1 MAKMAMF
8 RLTAK
13 LVLLAALFQ
22 AMGLADCRLILA
34 DQSDWSHQ
42 LGFYLDLEATT
53 AADGRCH
60 LDTLTMFV
68 GVADGTNWRYPRYRP
83 AWQYD
88 HRYQVQLTF
97 EPAAGNSQAHVELMV
112 DGAPIPIAD
121 AAGCFAPVDV
131 ALSAGVVPSWAASPS
146 EFMAVQGDLT
156 ATTSGGSVTIPIP
169 GSDLPVG
176 VLRLAGHPAGS
187 SAAFQ
192 ASTTGTMVLET
203 SFILRALPAT
213 QVALIDRYGQSIY
226 SPWTGKVASEAE
238 LHSDDL
244 AEQQWLAAHPPPAG
258 LDAWGGLRNAGWS
271 LTGTGF
277 YTTTLRNGYWW
288 LISPDGNPLFYTGV
302 CTTPNAGGD
311 STSVTGRQWLFQDL
325 EPNAGESSVLWG
337 GSPWGESGNPSYYS
351 FPTANL
357 IRKYASDWAQNE
369 TDRTAQRLQSWGFTG
384 VGKWGSP
391 VAALPILPVLNSSAP
406 TLAGH
411 MDPFDANTQ
420 SQFASDIGR
429 QVKDRLNEPSVVGWS
444 FQNEYDGIVP
454 LAEITQI
461 LSLGAAPARMALM
474 LYSLNTIHQGD
485 VNAFNNSWG
494 TSIGSSGDVSKIP
507 SGAQPNANELE
518 PLRRYYE
525 NELHQ
530 MIYQTFKHA
539 DKNHLYFSFWIVPG
553 WWADPADWQIA
564 AANCDVL
571 GFDRY
576 AFSLLEPDLLA
587 LLKDLDKPA
596 LIGEFAF
603 PPHYGLER
611 GFAVYGSANAVDEA
625 SAGDAY
631 AQWVFDAASEPHL
644 IGTLWFEYRDEPLTG
659 RGPGFGSLDV
669 YGEDYA
675 FGLIDVT
682 DRPKYDLVTRM
693 RDANMHVGRSRLH
706 LTDPPVLPPR
716 VRPPSRPEPPA
727 TPVRRVP

>member
-1 MAKMAMF
+1 MAMF
-8 RLTAK
+8 QLAAK
-13 LVLLAALFQ
+13 LALLAGLFH
-22 AMGLADCRLILA
+22 AVGLADCRLLLA
-34 DQSDWSHQ
+34 DQSDWAHQ

-60 LDTLTMFV
+60 LDALTMFV
-68 GVADGTNWRYPRYRP
+68 GVADGANWRYPRYQP

-97 EPAAGNSQAHVELMV
+97 VPAAGNSQAHVELMV
-112 DGAPIPIAD
+112 DGATIPLAN
-121 AAGCFAPVDV
+121 AAGGFTPVDV

-156 ATTSGGSVTIPIP
+156 ATTPGGSVTVSIP

-176 VLRLAGHPAGS
+176 VLRLAGHPVGS
-187 SAAFQ
+187 AAAFQ
-192 ASTTGTMVLET
+192 ASTTGTMVFET
-203 SFILRALPAT
+203 SFILRALPTT
-213 QVALIDRYGQSIY
+213 QIALIDRYGQSIY
-226 SPWTGKVASEAE
+226 SPWSGKLASDDE
-238 LHSDDL
+238 LHADDI
-244 AEQQWLAAHPPPAG
+244 AEQQWLAANPAPGG

-271 LTGTGF
+271 LTGTGY

-288 LISPDGNPLFYTGV
+288 LISPDGNPVFYTGV
-302 CTTPNAGGD
+302 CTAPNVGGD
-311 STSVTGRQWLFQDL
+311 STPVTGRPWLFDTL
-325 EPNAGESSVLWG
+325 EPDAGATSALWG

-357 IRKYASDWAQNE
+357 IRKYGADWAQSE
-369 TDRTAQRLQSWGFTG
+369 TDRTAQRVQSWGFTG
-384 VGKWGSP
+384 LGKWGSP
-391 VAALPILPVLNSSAP
+391 VASLPILPVMFSSAP

-411 MDPFDANTQ
+411 MDPFDTNTQ
-420 SQFASDIGR
+420 SLFASDIGQ
-429 QVKDRLNEPSVVGWS
+429 QVKDRVNNPSIVGWS

-454 LAEITQI
+454 IAEIQNI
-461 LSLGAAPARMALM
+461 LSLGAASARLALM

-485 VNAFNNSWG
+485 VKAFNLSWG
-494 TSIGSSGDVSKIP
+494 TSISTSADVSRIP
-507 SGAQPNANELE
+507 SGTQPSSGELE

-525 NELHQ
+525 NALHQ
-530 MIYQTFKHA
+530 MIYRTFKQA
-539 DKNHLYFSFWIVPG
+539 DPNHLYFSFWIVPG

-596 LIGEFAF
+596 LIGEFSF

-611 GFAVYGSANAVDEA
+611 GFAVYAAANAVDEA

-631 AQWVFDAASEPHL
+631 ARFVFAAASEPHL
-644 IGTLWFEYRDEPLTG
+644 IGTFWFEYRDEPLTG

-682 DRPKYDLVTRM
+682 DRPKYDLVKRM
-693 RDANMHVGRSRLH
+693 HDANVSVGTARLL
-706 LTDPPVLPPR
+706 LTDPAPRPPR
-716 VRPPSRPEPPA
+716 IRPPAPPEPPGA
-727 TPVRRVP
+727 PVRRVP